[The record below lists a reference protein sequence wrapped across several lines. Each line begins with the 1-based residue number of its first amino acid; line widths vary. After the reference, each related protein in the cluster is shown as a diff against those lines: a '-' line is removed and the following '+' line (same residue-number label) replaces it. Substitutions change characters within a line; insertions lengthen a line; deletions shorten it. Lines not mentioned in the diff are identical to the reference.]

1 VTDVVVAG
9 AGIVGLATAYELTRR
24 GHAVTVLDKE
34 RTVAAH
40 QTGHNSGVIHSGLYY
55 APGSLKATL
64 GVAGASSMRDFAA
77 EHGVAVDICG
87 KLVVAITQAQ
97 VPALLKLLDRGRR
110 NGVPVTL
117 ISPEQAREYEPHVR
131 CVAALRVETT
141 GIVDFPGVCNVLVS
155 LIEQGGGRLRLGT
168 EIVGVDGRFDGVTLS
183 TRGADGP
190 AEIRADQFVNCA
202 GLHSDR
208 LARLAGLNP
217 AVRIIPFRGEYFEL
231 APAQE
236 YLVRGLI
243 YPVPDPTLPFLG
255 VHLTRMIRGG
265 VHAGPNA
272 VLALAREGYAWGD
285 VRRRDVADSLAWPG
299 LWQLGKRYWR
309 TGISEVARSV
319 SEKRFLASLREL
331 VPELPDG
338 CLRPSHA
345 GVRAQ
350 ALHRDGRLV
359 DDFYYER
366 GIRQVHVLNAP
377 SPAATASLEIGRRI
391 ADEVEAPL

>member
-1 VTDVVVAG
+1 MTDVLIAG
-9 AGIVGLATAYELTRR
+9 AGIVGLATAYELSRR
-24 GHAVTVLDKE
+24 GHSVTVLDKE
-34 RTVAAH
+34 PEVAAH

-55 APGSLKATL
+55 SPGSLKATL
-64 GVAGASSMRDFAA
+64 GVRGAESMRDFAQ

-87 KLVVAITQAQ
+87 KLVVATTQAQ
-97 VPALLKLLDRGRR
+97 VPALLRLLDRGRA
-110 NGVPVTL
+110 NGVPVRL
-117 ISPEQAREYEPHVR
+117 ISPEEAREFEPHVA
-131 CVAALRVETT
+131 CVAALRVDTT
-141 GIVDFPGVCNVLVS
+141 GIVDFRGVCAALAR
-155 LIEQGGGRLRLGT
+155 LIGQNGGQVRLGT
-168 EIVGVDGRFDGVTLS
+168 EIVGIDGRFDGVTV
-183 TRGADGP
+183 TTTAGEFTA
-190 AEIRADQFVNCA
+190 AQFVNCA

-208 LARLAGLNP
+208 LARLAGLDP

-231 APAQE
+231 AAAQE
-236 YLVRGLI
+236 YLVTGLI

-255 VHLTRMIRGG
+255 VHLTRMIAGG

-272 VLALAREGYAWGD
+272 VLALAREGYTWGAVDRHD
-285 VRRRDVADSLAWPG
+285 VSDSLAWPG
-299 LWQLGKRYWR
+299 LWRLGRRYWR
-309 TGISEVARSV
+309 TGITEVARSV
-319 SEKRFLASLREL
+319 SDKRFLASLREL

-391 ADEVEAPL
+391 ADEVEAPW

>member
-1 VTDVVVAG
+1 MAG

-24 GHAVTVLDKE
+24 GHTVTVLDKE

-87 KLVVAITQAQ
+87 KLVVATTQAQ
-97 VPALLKLLDRGRR
+97 VPALLRLLDRGRR

-117 ISPEQAREYEPHVR
+117 ISPEQAREHEPHVR
-131 CVAALRVETT
+131 CVAALRVEST
-141 GIVDFPGVCNVLVS
+141 GIVDFVGVCDVLVS
-155 LIEQGGGRLRLGT
+155 LIERGGGHVRLDT
-168 EIVGVDGRFDGVTLS
+168 EILGVDGRFDAVTLPTS
-183 TRGADGP
+183 RG
-190 AEIRADQFVNCA
+190 EVRAGQFVNCA

-231 APAQE
+231 ASEQE
-236 YLVRGLI
+236 HLVRGLI

-272 VLALAREGYAWGD
+272 VLALAREGYTWGA
-285 VRRRDVADSLAWPG
+285 VRRRDIADSLAWPG
-299 LWQLGKRYWR
+299 LWQLGRRYWR
-309 TGISEVARSV
+309 TGISEVSRSL
-319 SEKRFLASLREL
+319 SDKRFLASLREL
-331 VPELPDG
+331 VPDLPEG

-366 GIRQVHVLNAP
+366 AIRQVHVLNAP